1 MRPIDTW
8 QTELNGFVAGGD
20 ADDSKAPVTANCSS
34 HWFDHRNGVA
44 AVGWYEQGV
53 RFLDVRNP
61 RNIRQIGYYLPADG
75 ATWAAYWAPNASD
88 IVYTTDVSRGI
99 DVLRIGNAGD
109 AAAPTVTAPIL
120 DEWFGPAGTTSSV
133 PGFRASTVY
142 GWGCALPV

>member
-1 MRPIDTW
+1 MRPLDTW

-34 HWFDHRNGVA
+34 HWFDYRNGVA

-75 ATWAAYWAPNASD
+75 STWAAYWVPGTSG
-88 IVYTTDVSRGI
+88 IVYTADAFRGI
-99 DVLRIGNAGD
+99 DILRIGNAGD
-109 AAAPTVTAPIL
+109 AAAPSIDAPIL
-120 DEWFGPAGTTSSV
+120 DEWFGEVGGPVGV
-133 PGFRASTVY
+133 PGFAPSTRF
-142 GWGCALPV
+142 GWGCAIPV